1 MLEMYEKK
9 YFFDKVANTKPLV
22 DIALKLFN
30 TLIWSFVFKI
40 IWLQPKYS
48 VIPATKTIYMPTFE
62 IITETN

>member
-1 MLEMYEKK
+1 MKK

-22 DIALKLFN
+22 DYIALKFFN

-48 VIPATKTIYMPTFE
+48 VIPAPATKTIYMPIFE
-62 IITETN
+62 IIADTN